1 MVLPPEFLIFV
12 SDNLELLSAT
22 SFFQASSVEVFLF
35 QSSHWSAP
43 NFFCSVFLLFNLF
56 SFFQLLFSITCFSFL
71 LPFTYVQQKIIQFSV
86 LRTNTCIFFFFIPF
100 TYIILEELVQ
110 FSLSRRALWST
121 LNQIVGT
128 ALRDSAILSR
138 HWPRSVEPSLYW

>member
-12 SDNLELLSAT
+12 SDNLELLSAP
-22 SFFQASSVEVFLF
+22 SFFQVSSIEVFLF
-35 QSSHWSAP
+35 QSFH
-43 NFFCSVFLLFNLF
+43 FFYSVFLLFNLF
-56 SFFQLLFSITCFSFL
+56 SFFQLLFSITCFIFL
-71 LPFTYVQQKIIQFSV
+71 LPFTYVLQKIIQFSV

-138 HWPRSVEPSLYW
+138 H